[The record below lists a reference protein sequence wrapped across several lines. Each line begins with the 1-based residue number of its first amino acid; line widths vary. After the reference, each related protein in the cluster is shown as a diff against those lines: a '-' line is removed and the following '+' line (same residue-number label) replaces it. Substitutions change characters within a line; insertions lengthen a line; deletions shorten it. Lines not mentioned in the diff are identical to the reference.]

1 MEKKLNRKLYIIP
14 AIYLLLAGLFFYL
27 HYSQTIRFSQAIG
40 NIELT
45 GQSTKGSMFKPSE
58 IKKLSIYV
66 NGMSFPFSSKNVI
79 EAHTADNILHRA
91 SLLNYS
97 SDSEGFTLY
106 FENDIKLVFS
116 TDFADNKIS
125 IRTELPET
133 VPPIIDITIPF
144 KEVRGFTLGFTEED
158 NTPVISNGETNFFIA
173 LTNEYKLDSQSDN
186 ITILVPDNT
195 PVTFMIQDTLVGKG
209 RTAEQW
215 YDQNDTDLTAEYD
228 SVVSNY
234 VNNAFF
240 GWSSRFNSKT
250 GMWTDGEGNQKF
262 DETTATSYLSESLV
276 RGSYRTSASLIRTA
290 SVNLESEL
298 TAQTA
303 PYLGNIV
310 IKGSEL
316 INSQKFRKNQIQTLI
331 NSGSRELF
339 EVENLISFMLSNM
352 LESSLDKVLAFAL
365 SSIEGESTAESISR
379 LRIINDGYSYIT
391 DEDKNSIIE
400 EIIEQKILPA
410 VNWLDE
416 GLFLEENKSIFVA
429 RSLAAGIELM
439 TSGKILDN
447 DFYTS
452 VGIEMIRSILTRSK
466 DSAFLPLLMETENNR
481 ISSETGNLL
490 PEDIYYDLTQN
501 PYYLTQDGLP
511 DILGSGSWILT
522 AAQFYDIQ
530 KTVRETSLSINFP
543 KGSTH
548 YIAIKGVKPFVRI
561 YMHGTK
567 WPSDPNFQRYSDG
580 WVYSKATETLYIKM
594 KHRVDNERVR
604 ILYYNPDTP
613 AESEPTSTVPA
624 GGSDSASNSGTTST
638 ENS

>member
-1 MEKKLNRKLYIIP
+1 MEKKLNRSLYIIP

-27 HYSQTIRFSQAIG
+27 HYSQTIKFSQAIG

-66 NGMSFPFSSKNVI
+66 NGISFRFSSKNVL
-79 EAHTADNILHRA
+79 EVHTADDILHRA
-91 SLLNYS
+91 SLLSYS
-97 SDSEGFTLY
+97 TDSESFTLY
-106 FENDIKLVFS
+106 FENDIKLIYK

-125 IRTELPET
+125 ISAELPET
-133 VPPIIDITIPF
+133 VPPIVDLTIPI
-144 KEVRGFTLGFTEED
+144 KEDRGFTLGFTEED
-158 NTPVISNGETNFFIA
+158 NTPVISNGETNFFIS
-173 LTNEYKLDSQSDN
+173 LTNEYKLDSDSDN

-215 YDQNDTDLTAEYD
+215 YDQNDTDLATEYE

-234 VNNAFF
+234 INNAFF
-240 GWSSRFNSKT
+240 GWNSRFNSKT
-250 GMWTDGEGNQKF
+250 GMWTDGDGNQKF

-290 SVNLESEL
+290 SVNLDNEL

-303 PYLGNIV
+303 PYLGNIFV
-310 IKGSEL
+310 KGIQL
-316 INSQKFRKNQIQTLI
+316 INSQKSRRNQIQSLI
-331 NSGSRELF
+331 NSESSDLF
-339 EVENLISFMLSNM
+339 KEENLISFMFSNK
-352 LESSLDKVLAFAL
+352 LESSVDKVLSLAL
-365 SSIEGESTAESISR
+365 LAAEGESTTDSINR
-379 LRIINDGYSYIT
+379 LSIINDGYSYID
-391 DEDKNSIIE
+391 DEEKNSIIE
-400 EIIEQKILPA
+400 EIIENEILPS

-416 GLFLEENKSIFVA
+416 GLFLEEDDTIFVDRSFTAA
-429 RSLAAGIELM
+429 RELL
-439 TSGKILDN
+439 TSGRILDN

-452 VGIEMIRSILTRSK
+452 VGFEMIISILTRSK
-466 DSAFLPLLMETENNR
+466 DSAFLPLIMKTENNR
-481 ISSETGNLL
+481 IANESGNLL
-490 PEDIYYDLTQN
+490 PEDIYYELTEN
-501 PYYLTQDGLP
+501 PYYLTQDGLV
-511 DILGSGSWILT
+511 DTLGSGSWILT
-522 AAQFYDIQ
+522 AAQFYDVQ

-548 YIAIKGVKPFVRI
+548 YMAIKGVKPFVRI

-580 WVYSKATETLYIKM
+580 WVYSKATETLFIKM
-594 KHRVDNERVR
+594 KHRLDNERVR

-613 AESEPTSTVPA
+613 VSTTTSSTAPAEGA
-624 GGSDSASNSGTTST
+624 GSTST